1 MKKRNSKR
9 LRAEDQ
15 YRKNRRKPGNVKGK
29 NTQEHIMDDEL
40 DYRTNLI
47 AMITARLDDYPTED
61 IAQIYEDFCLQ
72 TLH

>member
-29 NTQEHIMDDEL
+29 NT
-40 DYRTNLI
+40 
-47 AMITARLDDYPTED
+47 
-61 IAQIYEDFCLQ
+61 
-72 TLH
+72 